1 MSCTPPTITPSE
13 EVIVTGP
20 TTFELR
26 PAPGTLLYTTPPA
39 LRTGTQPLLYET
51 LGPAPIPPATVGTGI
66 SIECVATGI
75 APPIPPGTPHVILSM
90 TMTPGLAVGSGPGCT
105 IITSNG
111 AQDIPEMQLPVFS
124 EPNIQYGSLSF
135 GSGVPTAILPNALSG
150 FYSEKYFHDQEYIF
164 ATYYKTQA
172 PNRVDKYTLVDL
184 INGNKVLTREA
195 FDALPQQGRIIADM
209 FPGAGTTVPFLGLA
223 IDDSEDVLTSGTEY
237 LDSITNDVT
246 AWIKFKP
253 SEISVIRFYYTL
265 TVTTNCPPFTH
276 VFTGHMDVS
285 NNWDPAQNRLDY
297 YLNKGIGIIP
307 DPE

>member
-1 MSCTPPTITPSE
+1 MP
-13 EVIVTGP
+13 
-20 TTFELR
+20 
-26 PAPGTLLYTTPPA
+26 
-39 LRTGTQPLLYET
+39 
-51 LGPAPIPPATVGTGI
+51 GI

-75 APPIPPGTPHVILSM
+75 APPIPPGTPHIILSM

-111 AQDIPEMQLPVFS
+111 ATDIPEMQLPVFS
-124 EPNIQYGSLSF
+124 EPGIQYGSASF
-135 GSGVPTAILPNALSG
+135 GSGVPTATLPNALSG

-172 PNRVDKYTLVDL
+172 PNRVDKFTLVDL
-184 INGNKVLTREA
+184 INGNKTLTREA
-195 FDALPQQGRIIADM
+195 FNALPQQGRIVADM
-209 FPGAGTTVPFLGLA
+209 FPGAGTPVQFLGLA
-223 IDDSEDVLTSGTEY
+223 VDDSTDVLTSGTEF

-253 SEISVIRFYYTL
+253 SEISVMRYYYTL

-276 VFTGHMDVS
+276 VFTGHMDVN
-285 NNWDPAQNRLDY
+285 NNWDPAQSRLNY
-297 YLNKGIGIIP
+297 YLNKGVGLIP